1 MTNNNPTP
9 YTLGLI
15 ILFNDSEDA
24 FAGSTPRAIARVLG
38 HNGWIGPRLEV
49 HNRTSNTAGQV
60 TAIVGRL
67 SFSSSLSL
75 SGSPL
80 EAARRVLALANIDE
94 PVSLPQLFA
103 EMGLT

>member
-9 YTLGLI
+9 YALGT
-15 ILFNDSEDA
+15 ILFDSPKDWHG
-24 FAGSTPRAIARVLG
+24 GSTPRAIALVLG
-38 HNGWIGPRLEV
+38 DDWRTKPRLEV
-49 HNRTSNTAGQV
+49 HNRTSDTVGHV
-60 TAIVGRL
+60 TAIVGPL

-75 SGSPL
+75 FGSPL
-80 EAARRVLALANIDE
+80 GAARRVLELARVDE